1 MRISNRSST
10 SIILHY
16 KAVFG
21 LYRKYFL
28 TVKYFQ
34 LFGCVLDNAMKNIFF
49 ITLSHFLTSQG
60 HIKLINVVKSFVVNR
75 SLLIFPTKIYRVQI
89 LISST
94 IIATK
99 EQKKVNK
106 CCSYNFIV
114 KGIYMKFLDM

>member
-34 LFGCVLDNAMKNIFF
+34 LFGCVLDNAMKIYFLLLYHIF
-49 ITLSHFLTSQG
+49 SPP
-60 HIKLINVVKSFVVNR
+60 KD
-75 SLLIFPTKIYRVQI
+75 I
-89 LISST
+89 L
-94 IIATK
+94 
-99 EQKKVNK
+99 N
-106 CCSYNFIV
+106 
-114 KGIYMKFLDM
+114 